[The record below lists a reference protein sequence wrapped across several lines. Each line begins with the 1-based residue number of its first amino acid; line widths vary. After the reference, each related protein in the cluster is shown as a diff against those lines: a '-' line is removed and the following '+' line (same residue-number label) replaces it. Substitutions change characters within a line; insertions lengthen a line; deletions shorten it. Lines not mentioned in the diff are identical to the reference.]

1 MVMFELCGNGVRT
14 CGDFVPLVAE
24 VEVTSSG
31 CGDDAGRGVLVRLR
45 DPYRRTLPVRGGVRL
60 DDP

>member
-1 MVMFELCGNGVRT
+1 MFELCGNGVRT